1 PYEVQILLPIY
12 VGPAGC
18 VGLVCRSPVARYK
31 PSRKCETSA
40 GDHRGISWFDLV
52 LSYNQFRILDDGHHV
67 SSHSSGTAH
76 LLYRSNSFLPTRV
89 GRRSRVYLRDVRDA
103 SIRAVSG
110 RSIQQ
115 GRSHRRRVTILG
127 EPASLYDV
135 AFLVRAACL
144 RLDTNEWD
152 GIIERLPG
160 CVYRAFAR
168 PAKPLVLLHSR
179 HQGSGRGVS

>member
-1 PYEVQILLPIY
+1 
-12 VGPAGC
+12 
-18 VGLVCRSPVARYK
+18 
-31 PSRKCETSA
+31 
-40 GDHRGISWFDLV
+40 
-52 LSYNQFRILDDGHHV
+52 FRILDDGHHV
-67 SSHSSGTAH
+67 SSHSRGTAH
-76 LLYRSNSFLPTRV
+76 LLYRCNSFLPTRV

-135 AFLVRAACL
+135 AFLVRPALFGAGPIVW
-144 RLDTNEWD
+144 E
-152 GIIERLPG
+152 GIIDGRPAW
-160 CVYRAFAR
+160 VARACAS